1 MNNEPETFEELSER
15 VDKLVQYIDLM
26 DEKAARQ
33 KEAHELILHA
43 ISKALHE
50 MDPAAIENISTIL
63 EHVRGKTNGN
73 PTTFQAIED
82 ALIFFRSLN

>member
-1 MNNEPETFEELSER
+1 
-15 VDKLVQYIDLM
+15 M

-43 ISKALHE
+43 VSKALHE
-50 MDPAAIENISTIL
+50 VEPAAIGKILTIL
-63 EHVRGKTNGN
+63 EHMRGKTDGN
-73 PTTFQAIED
+73 PTAFQAVED